1 MGGLLILK
9 YRSPSFVLVWEP
21 DCIFFLP
28 LDLAMTS
35 STSSFQCVCVLQS
48 RRHCKGHY
56 AGLLHVLAVL
66 ERQAAVLC

>member
-1 MGGLLILK
+1 
-9 YRSPSFVLVWEP
+9 
-21 DCIFFLP
+21 
-28 LDLAMTS
+28 LAMAS